1 MTGNW
6 FASNIILTRY
16 VSFNCSNSGF
26 VWGFATFGRRTSIYD
41 VHIGGK
47 RWEHKESK
55 LYQKIHGIAD
65 KRSSVNIERSLV
77 CFIAGNLYR
86 VVTEFSAGNFCKFCS
101 VDQEEEAKHFYRFG
115 TKEEEAKHFCR
126 IWQLLEKKIGEEGT

>member
-1 MTGNW
+1 MS
-6 FASNIILTRY
+6 ALT
-16 VSFNCSNSGF
+16 V
-26 VWGFATFGRRTSIYD
+26 VTVALFGVFQFLGEGLRFMVFPLGADDENTEKVNFTKKFIALQVRDVRRTL
-41 VHIGGK
+41 
-47 RWEHKESK
+47 KE
-55 LYQKIHGIAD
+55 
-65 KRSSVNIERSLV
+65 VWV
-77 CFIAGNLYR
+77 CFIVNNLYR